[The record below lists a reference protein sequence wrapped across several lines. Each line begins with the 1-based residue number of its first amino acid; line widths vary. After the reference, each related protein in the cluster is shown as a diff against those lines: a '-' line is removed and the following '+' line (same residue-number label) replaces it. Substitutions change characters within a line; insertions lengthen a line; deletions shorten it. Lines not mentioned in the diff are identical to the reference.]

1 MQVLKWLALA
11 VGLTS
16 VAGASSASG
25 VATAPEQAVVVHF
38 TYGSTDLSR
47 LFALEDRL
55 ETVLAAAGAGE
66 YDGNEI
72 ATDGSDGFLYLYG
85 PDADRL
91 FKVIEPVLRATP
103 FMHGAQVTKRYG
115 PPEDGVKESVVVI
128 DS

>member
-16 VAGASSASG
+16 ATGASSASD
-25 VATAPEQAVVVHF
+25 VASAPEQAVVVHF

-47 LFALEDRL
+47 LFALEERL
-55 ETVLAAAGAGE
+55 ESVLATSDAGE

-103 FMHGAQVTKRYG
+103 FMQGAQVTKRYG

-128 DS
+128 HS